1 MKNILTRTAYK
12 IVVFLILTLLAIFLF
27 VVGHRFATM
36 ERGYQAIGGE
46 LLLAILP
53 YVIYYCAIPTVCDMA
68 RDIRDLLRSQPDTH
82 TRQKR
87 ERHRNSVRSVRYGY
101 HYPKAA

>member
-1 MKNILTRTAYK
+1 MKKILTPTAYK
-12 IVVFLILTLLAIFLF
+12 IFVFLILSLLAIFLF

-46 LLLAILP
+46 MLLPILP

-68 RDIRDLLRSQPDTH
+68 RDISSLLRSQPEPH
-82 TRQKR
+82 PRHKR
-87 ERHRNSVRSVRYGY
+87 ECHRTDVRNVRYGY
-101 HYPKAA
+101 HYE

>member
-1 MKNILTRTAYK
+1 MKKILTPTAYK

-27 VVGHRFATM
+27 FVGHRFATL

-53 YVIYYCAIPTVCDMA
+53 YVIYYCAIPTVRDMA
-68 RDIRDLLRSQPDTH
+68 LDISSLLRSQPEPRPHKKIEQHQDT
-82 TRQKR
+82 
-87 ERHRNSVRSVRYGY
+87 VRSVRYGY
-101 HYPKAA
+101 HYE